1 MILKFTL
8 KSFVQ
13 LFKSLGQN
21 EYKDFILHSFQVAK
35 ISSLI
40 TKRLGF
46 TNWGKVYL
54 LGLLHDVGFLLRDL
68 KDTTQHILLES
79 LDTERTIE
87 RYDLR
92 NIHPAIS
99 YLLLKNTKFFGEE
112 ELAIVLYHHENL
124 DGGSAIEPFMTIFR
138 LADSISRNLTK
149 IRRFDDYATVLPEVW
164 RKVKMRRNVPESVKK
179 ITLEILEDYTLVE
192 QLLDDNPHFEI
203 FSGFFDQ
210 VIDIDTFIEF
220 AKIISLILGTRS
232 IFTRNHLSLVA
243 RTSEAIARSMLGTLD
258 GKVMKLAGFVHDVG
272 KIKTPLSILHKKGKL
287 TDEEWILMKKHVVD
301 TVHTLQ
307 EADLRF
313 LAVICGAHHERLDGS
328 GYPMGLVE
336 DQMTIYQKILQVADV
351 YSALIERRPYRSA
364 VSYREALDIVK
375 KEVEKGRLDEK
386 VFNELKNVVLS
397 EPALMRTRYSDVL
410 KDFFGDHY
418 REIAEILKDVLWS
431 RGSLG

>member
-124 DGGSAIEPFMTIFR
+124 DGGSAIEPFMT
-138 LADSISRNLTK
+138 
-149 IRRFDDYATVLPEVW
+149 
-164 RKVKMRRNVPESVKK
+164 
-179 ITLEILEDYTLVE
+179 
-192 QLLDDNPHFEI
+192 
-203 FSGFFDQ
+203 
-210 VIDIDTFIEF
+210 
-220 AKIISLILGTRS
+220 
-232 IFTRNHLSLVA
+232 
-243 RTSEAIARSMLGTLD
+243 
-258 GKVMKLAGFVHDVG
+258 
-272 KIKTPLSILHKKGKL
+272 
-287 TDEEWILMKKHVVD
+287 
-301 TVHTLQ
+301 
-307 EADLRF
+307 
-313 LAVICGAHHERLDGS
+313 
-328 GYPMGLVE
+328 
-336 DQMTIYQKILQVADV
+336 
-351 YSALIERRPYRSA
+351 
-364 VSYREALDIVK
+364 
-375 KEVEKGRLDEK
+375 
-386 VFNELKNVVLS
+386 
-397 EPALMRTRYSDVL
+397 
-410 KDFFGDHY
+410 
-418 REIAEILKDVLWS
+418 
-431 RGSLG
+431 